1 MREAHFQKLEE
12 ACYLLLQQQRA
23 KGALASGPCSATRES
38 SSEIVAQVSGEADNE
53 SEEEADP
60 TPTVSHAK
68 AHEAFGIALQW
79 LEAQGTDSA
88 HVLSS

>member
-1 MREAHFQKLEE
+1 MSD
-12 ACYLLLQQQRA
+12 
-23 KGALASGPCSATRES
+23 G
-38 SSEIVAQVSGEADNE
+38 EIVAQVSGEADVSDNE

-79 LEAQGTDSA
+79 LEARGTDSA
-88 HVLSS
+88 HLLLVKNWMTIAAKKLNDTLTQTTISSFFKSRTP